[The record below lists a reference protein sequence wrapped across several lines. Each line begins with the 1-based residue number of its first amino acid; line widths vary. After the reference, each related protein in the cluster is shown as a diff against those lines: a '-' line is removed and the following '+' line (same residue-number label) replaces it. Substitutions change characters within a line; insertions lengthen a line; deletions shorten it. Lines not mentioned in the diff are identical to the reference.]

1 MISAIF
7 RENQIY
13 FKPYGKWFRRSL
25 KHANTIFTQDSESMN
40 LLNRMGVKNVQI
52 AGDTRFDRVREIA
65 AKTPDFP
72 ELERFALNKDTI
84 VAGSTWPA
92 DEELL
97 AKYAHKYPGVR
108 FIIAP
113 HETDNNHVESILQ
126 KFPEA
131 VRWSQKEKI
140 GKGNTVIIDSIGLLS
155 VIYKYGT
162 IAYIGGGFGSGIH
175 NTLEPAVYGMP
186 VIFGPEYK
194 KFKEAIGLCEAG
206 AAKSIQNYNDLENLL
221 NEIIGNEDL
230 LATMRSNAAQFVNEN
245 AGATE
250 LIIKEIKKLPDF

>member
-1 MISAIF
+1 
-7 RENQIY
+7 
-13 FKPYGKWFRRSL
+13 
-25 KHANTIFTQDSESMN
+25 
-40 LLNRMGVKNVQI
+40 
-52 AGDTRFDRVREIA
+52 
-65 AKTPDFP
+65 
-72 ELERFALNKDTI
+72 
-84 VAGSTWPA
+84 
-92 DEELL
+92 
-97 AKYAHKYPGVR
+97 
-108 FIIAP
+108 
-113 HETDNNHVESILQ
+113 
-126 KFPEA
+126 
-131 VRWSQKEKI
+131 RWSQKEKI

-230 LATMRSNAAQFVNEN
+230 LATMRSNAAQFVKEN